1 MDNRDQPVSLAA
13 AVLSIQPNDGGD
25 LTSPACQTSQDGLQ
39 EFPHPAGGVAV
50 LEEDCG
56 VGVFLGSRVV
66 DDLGEVGGELF
77 VLSNYPKTGCNPRK
91 IQDLRAFSDS
101 YLVVPAWTSARGQQ
115 VS

>member
-1 MDNRDQPVSLAA
+1 M
-13 AVLSIQPNDGGD
+13 GGD

-56 VGVFLGSRVV
+56 VRVFLGSRVV

-77 VLSNYPKTGCNPRK
+77 VLGRPSLDIG
-91 IQDLRAFSDS
+91 S
-101 YLVVPAWTSARGQQ
+101 WTAGFVNRS
-115 VS
+115 